1 MSLKRVFARILLF
14 PLVLLAVV
22 VTLTLAHLVV
32 EAASLTAPTSLAA
45 SAVSNSRLKLTW
57 VDTTKSETAFEVERS
72 LSATSGFAL
81 IGRTGKN
88 VNNYWDSTVG
98 SGTTYYYRVRATGR
112 RKATSPYSNVASA
125 TTPTTAPTVSVTTP
139 TTAPTLSTSSSPL
152 TLGGTAS
159 DDVSV
164 MSVAWSNATTGGG
177 GPASGTT
184 SWSAS
189 VPLKAGS
196 NLISVTA
203 KDAANNAGTDT
214 ITVTYTPPDTT
225 APSVPTLTATAA
237 SCNQINLS
245 WTASTDNAGGSGLKG
260 YNVYRGGAFLKQVLA
275 PATSTS
281 DSGLAPSAAYSYAV
295 SAVDNAN
302 NESAK
307 SNTAITNTTACAD
320 TTAPIVVSHKDG
332 TITPYSVATDSDIAR
347 GTALLNAMAAALDG
361 DVIQLSANTFDVQV
375 NQIDLSLGGTGTVH
389 LKGAGKYVTIIK
401 SALSSQLGTRASV
414 HPGNNSI
421 TADLSIIGTVVPGPQ
436 WVWGALT
443 DDTSFTNAELINVY
457 IQASIDG
464 IYINQDNCSAIIRNV
479 TIHSTWDT
487 IYISSLN
494 STFDIYDSEFV
505 GVADPAIYSGEKTGG
520 ITLGGSSTLNSF
532 RNTISATGGTLQNR
546 GYRATAKYNQAT
558 RQWQGGTVNIYGG
571 SITTSGGGTPELFT
585 LADLFAEYGS
595 TINVTADTIYD
606 PAKAVQSNGGV
617 INVVGP

>member
-1 MSLKRVFARILLF
+1 MDSKRVFARILLF

-22 VTLTLAHLVV
+22 VTLASAHLVV

-45 SAVSNSRLKLTW
+45 SAVSGSQLNLAW
-57 VDTTKSETAFEVERS
+57 VDTTKSETGFQVERS

-81 IGRTGKN
+81 IGTTGKN
-88 VNNYWDSTVG
+88 VKSYWDSPVV
-98 SGTTYYYRVRATGR
+98 SGTSYYRVRATGR
-112 RKATSPYSNVASA
+112 RGATSPYSNVASA
-125 TTPTTAPTVSVTTP
+125 TTPTTAPTVSIMTP
-139 TTAPTLSTSSSPL
+139 TTAPTWSTSSSL
-152 TLGGTAS
+152 LALGGTAS
-159 DDVSV
+159 DNVSV
-164 MSVAWSNATTGGG
+164 MSVAWSNAATGGG

-189 VPLKAGS
+189 VPLVAGS
-196 NLISVTA
+196 NQITVTA
-203 KDAANNAGTDT
+203 KDAANNAGTT
-214 ITVTYTPPDTT
+214 TLTVTYTDTT

-281 DSGLAPSAAYSYAV
+281 DSGLAGSAAYSYTV

-302 NESAK
+302 NESAR

-320 TTAPIVVSHKDG
+320 TTAPIVISHKDG
-332 TITPYSVATDSDIAR
+332 TVTPYRVATDSDIAR
-347 GTALLNAMAAALDG
+347 GMALLNAMAAAVDG

-389 LKGAGKYVTIIK
+389 LKGAGKYATIIK
-401 SALSSQLGTRASV
+401 SALSVQLGTRASV

-464 IYINQDNCSAIIRNV
+464 IYINQDNCSATLRDV

-487 IYISSLN
+487 IFISSLN

-505 GVADPAIYSGEKTGG
+505 GVADPAIYSGENTGG

-606 PAKAVQSNGGV
+606 PAKAVQSSGGV